1 MSTQS
6 TLIEVLKNCTN
17 LSWDN
22 HIYYLESRPLAT
34 TECKIITAEELENM
48 EEENTNYPG
57 HVFGIAQIQDIV
69 SNLNQKYLTPTDNQ
83 YMEAFTYYI
92 DNDAFI
98 VQ

>member
-1 MSTQS
+1 
-6 TLIEVLKNCTN
+6 
-17 LSWDN
+17 
-22 HIYYLESRPLAT
+22 
-34 TECKIITAEELENM
+34 M

-83 YMEAFTYYI
+83 YMEAFTYYL